1 MPKTPSATTTARETM
16 MTTKRKSLLSTALT
30 RMNLRDTLIG
40 AQYISAMLVP
50 LMQDASSVADP
61 AEVAAQVMEDV
72 RTSYGFPEQESAT
85 RKPFVYHDGLAIIPI
100 HGILIN
106 RFNSSWGFVTGYNFV
121 RAQMNAALED
131 DDVTMIVYDVDSP
144 GGEAVGCFEL
154 AEEMRAARD
163 VKPSIAVVDSL
174 AASGGYALASAATR
188 MVCTPSGSVGSI
200 GVYILH
206 LNMKGALDQM
216 GIEATYIEAGEW
228 KTAGN
233 SLEPLS
239 TEVKADLQKSVDK
252 RWGEFVDL
260 VAENRGLS
268 AAAVRD
274 TQARVFRADEA
285 LALGLIDDVQ
295 SPAEAVSSFLAE
307 LGQDDSEDRE
317 DDQMATEQKPETIS
331 ADDRAKIA
339 SDAATAA
346 QARIG
351 TILQSPEAVGRTDL
365 ANHLAFNTQ
374 VSADDA
380 IATMKVS
387 PKAEAEKPEGE
398 DKGKPAGDK
407 DGTADQGGN
416 NDSSPGRT
424 GDSDADDDTGK
435 GDDDK
440 DGQQARGGSRFEQAM
455 GQDGGAGLGAGG
467 GDGPK
472 GEAAERQARI
482 DAICGSQKASTGVS
496 HRKVGADA

>member
-1 MPKTPSATTTARETM
+1 MMKPTTPSATTTDREMM
-16 MTTKRKSLLSTALT
+16 MTTKRRGLLSTALT
-30 RMNLRDTLIG
+30 RMNNRDTLIG
-40 AQYISAMLVP
+40 APYISAMLVP
-50 LMQDASSVADP
+50 LMQDAETVESPDAVAQ
-61 AEVAAQVMEDV
+61 QVMEDV
-72 RTSYGFPEQESAT
+72 RGAYGFPEQAAAT
-85 RKPFVYHDGLAIIPI
+85 RKPFVYHDGIAIIPV
-100 HGILIN
+100 HGILLN
-106 RFNSSWGFVTGYNFV
+106 RFAYSWGFVTGYNFV
-121 RAQMNAALED
+121 RGQMNAALED

-154 AEEMRAARD
+154 AEEMRASRD
-163 VKPSIAVVDSL
+163 VKPSLAVVDSL

-233 SLEPLS
+233 SLEPRS
-239 TEVKADLQKSVDK
+239 DEVKADLQKSVDK
-252 RWGEFVDL
+252 RWGEFIDL
-260 VAENRGLS
+260 VAANRGLS
-268 AAAVRD
+268 ATAVRD

-339 SDAATAA
+339 SDAAAAA
-346 QARIG
+346 QTRIG

-387 PKAEAEKPEGE
+387 PKAEAEKPAD
-398 DKGKPAGDK
+398 DKDEKPAGDK
-407 DGTADQGGN
+407 PGTAPQGGD
-416 NDSSPGRT
+416 NDSSPGKT
-424 GDSDADDDTGK
+424 GDSDADDETGK
-435 GDDDK
+435 GEAK
-440 DGQQARGGSRFEQAM
+440 GGSRFEQAM
-455 GQDGGAGLGAGG
+455 GKDGGAGLGGAGG
-467 GDGPK
+467 DEPK
-472 GEAAERQARI
+472 GEQAERSARI
-482 DAICGSQKASTGVS
+482 AAITGAQAASTGIK